1 MFDANGKRQDAA
13 EFTEDFEDQ
22 AEAEQLAADD
32 LDDRFSDDDE
42 MMPKEKDKEVE
53 LPMMAGDIKQAKADF
68 EDDQFNQEY
77 PDDFDKQSDR
87 MTEMHSLK
95 SSKSRA
101 KKPKIDDDMLSS
113 KSKNSLKI
121 KFRPKIGLKGSEK

>member
-53 LPMMAGDIKQAKADF
+53 LPMMSGDINQAKADF
-68 EDDQFNQEY
+68 EDD
-77 PDDFDKQSDR
+77 
-87 MTEMHSLK
+87 
-95 SSKSRA
+95 
-101 KKPKIDDDMLSS
+101 
-113 KSKNSLKI
+113 
-121 KFRPKIGLKGSEK
+121 